1 MKKCD
6 KCGCD
11 NRDHAVYCRHC
22 GTQLLKLSPDNAGDG
37 LVGKDSLK
45 DKLADFSIKCSQAT
59 ALRQK
64 TGQDDSHP
72 GLDCCII
79 GEAGVGKTF
88 LALHLVKMLYAAGI
102 CDSPTP
108 TRIDTADWDDW
119 SAKIDE
125 KLSRIKGGVLLVTNC
140 QRLVKDGE
148 SELDKLFARMRT
160 SSRMPIVILCGLQ
173 EGFGTYI
180 GKNKNVSSLFEY
192 ILLPPPL
199 DEKSLTDICV
209 HTMSDKYKMMLTES
223 ARERLR
229 LVFKKKFRDGESG
242 ENGVLA
248 AKTAEAAVVSA
259 LARKSPFVDVQ
270 DIKGEAFKEMTEEE
284 IWAQLDAYVGLG
296 NVKKEIRGIIENIKA
311 QKRDNPGKPVK
322 IMDHYVFSGNP
333 GTGKTTIARLFADI
347 LNTLEVLPTG
357 QLVEVNPRKDLVSN
371 YVGDTALKTE
381 AAVNRAMGGVLF
393 IDEAYSIKNGDNDSF
408 GKEAVATLVP
418 LLTNK
423 AGEFVCIAAGYT
435 ADMIHFLEANQG
447 LKSRFSKTIEFE
459 DYNARE
465 LEKIFLNLLAKEGI
479 TLNPDAQKRLPR
491 HFDGMYLKRT
501 KDFGNARE
509 VVTLFREAKRN
520 MGARRNALSDEERK
534 AQGMMMTWED
544 IVGEEGAREVTV
556 EDVMK
561 ELDDFVGMASV
572 KEAVRKLAEDMEVS
586 RIMAQYGGKASL
598 TPVNI
603 LLTGNPGTGKTSVAR
618 LFGRLFKAMGMI
630 PTDRVVEKK
639 PGDILSTY
647 VNDSDK
653 NMDAAVNEAMGGV
666 LFIDE
671 AYALADYDETGHC
684 NNDEGLKALTRLM
697 TRMYDD
703 AGKFVLVCAGYKT
716 KMRNLYKANEGFRR
730 RFSHEIDIEDY
741 TPDELTEIFV
751 RMAGKKFKL
760 RIPDDT
766 REVLRRC
773 FEKVCVEKAGPQF
786 GNAGEAEKLLNEVKR
801 RQSARIKPQLLEVI
815 SKGGQPSEDLLF
827 VVRPEDIPYEDKP
840 VASEEECLK
849 ELDALVGLDGVKD
862 EIRKL
867 LETIKAAKMNEKLYG
882 EQGKTPLADHYL
894 FLGNPGTG
902 KTTVARLMG
911 RIFHTLGLLPRE
923 DVVEVSAAD
932 MIGRFRGTTAP
943 IVREKVDGAMGG
955 VLFIDE
961 AYTLVRDEQYG
972 QEAIGELLTLLQNRA
987 GRFVCIA
994 AGYTNEM
1001 EAFVRSNPGISS
1013 RFSKRIYFEDYDMSA
1028 LSEILRRK
1036 VSGEKYELAEEAN
1049 VAIEEVFW
1057 EIYATRDENFGN
1069 AREVGNFW
1077 KYLKAAI
1084 SRRVNPLVQE
1094 KILSGEDSSSITASV
1109 RPRTIIPGDVLE
1121 AYEEYKKNK

>member
-1 MKKCD
+1 MKICD
-6 KCGCD
+6 KCGRE
-11 NRDHAVYCRHC
+11 NRDQAIYCRHC
-22 GTQLLKLSPDNAGDG
+22 GTQLLKLSADNAGDG

-45 DKLADFSIKCSQAT
+45 DRLADFSLKCAQAQ

-64 TGQDDSHP
+64 TGQSDSHP

-102 CDSPTP
+102 CDNPTP
-108 TRIDTADWDDW
+108 TRIDAADWDDW

-125 KLSRIKGGVLLVTNC
+125 KLSQIKNGVLLVTNC
-140 QRLVKDGE
+140 QRLVEDKD
-148 SELDKLFARMRT
+148 SDLDKLFARMRT

-209 HTMSDKYKMMLTES
+209 HTMSEQYKMVLTEA

-248 AKTAEAAVVSA
+248 AKTAEDAVVSA

-270 DIKGEAFKEMTEEE
+270 DVKGEAFKEMTEEE
-284 IWAQLDAYVGLG
+284 IWEKLDAFVGLG
-296 NVKKEIRGIIENIKA
+296 NVKKEIRGIIESLKA
-311 QKRDNPGKPVK
+311 QKRDNPDKPVK

-347 LNTLEVLPTG
+347 LNTLGVLPTG
-357 QLVEVNPRKDLVSN
+357 QLKEVNPRKDLVSN

-381 AAVNRAMGGVLF
+381 AAVNKAMGGVLF
-393 IDEAYSIKNGDNDSF
+393 IDEAYGLKNGDHDSF
-408 GKEAVATLVP
+408 GKEAVDTLVP
-418 LLTNK
+418 LLANR

-465 LEKIFLNLLAKEGI
+465 LEKIFRNMLAKENI
-479 TLNPDAQKRLPR
+479 TLSPDAEKRLPR
-491 HFDGMYLKRT
+491 HFDTMYLKRT

-509 VVTLFREAKRN
+509 VNTLFREAKRN
-520 MGARRNALSDEERK
+520 MGARRNALSDEERR
-534 AQGMMMTWED
+534 AQGMLMTWED
-544 IVGEEGAREVTV
+544 IVGEDGAKEVTV

-561 ELDDFVGMASV
+561 ELDEFVGMDSV
-572 KEAVRKLAEDMEVS
+572 KQEVRKLAEDMEVN
-586 RIMAQYGGKASL
+586 RIKAQYGGKAAL

-603 LLTGNPGTGKTSVAR
+603 LLTGNPGTGKSTVAR
-618 LFGRLFKAMGMI
+618 TFGRLFKAMGLI
-630 PTDRVVEKK
+630 PTDRVVERK

-684 NNDEGLKALTRLM
+684 NNEEGLKALTRLM
-697 TRMYDD
+697 TRMEDD
-703 AGKFVLVCAGYKT
+703 QGKFVLVCAGYKD
-716 KMRNLYKANEGFRR
+716 KMQNLYKANEGFRR
-730 RFSHEIDIEDY
+730 RFSHEINIENY

-751 RMAGKKFKL
+751 RMAKKKFKL
-760 RIPDDT
+760 EVPADT
-766 REVLRRC
+766 RETLRAC
-773 FEKVCVEKAGPQF
+773 MGKICAEKAGPQF
-786 GNAGEAEKLLNEVKR
+786 GNAGEAGKLLNEVQR
-801 RQSARIKPQLLEVI
+801 RQSARIKPLILEVI
-815 SKGGQPSEDLLF
+815 SKGVRPSDDLLF
-827 VVRPEDIPYEDKP
+827 TLRPEDIPYEVKP

-849 ELDALVGLDGVKD
+849 ELDGLVGLEGVKS

-867 LETIKAAKMNEKLYG
+867 LETIKAAKLNEKLYG
-882 EQGKTPLADHYL
+882 EQGKSVLADHYL

-911 RIFHTLGLLPRE
+911 RIFHTLGLLPKE
-923 DVVEVSAAD
+923 DVTEVSAAD
-932 MIGRFRGTTAP
+932 MIGKFRGTTAR
-943 IVREKVDGAMGG
+943 IVREKVDSAMGG

-961 AYTLVRDEQYG
+961 AYSLVNDDQYG
-972 QEAIGELLTLLQNRA
+972 QEAIAELLTLLQNRA

-994 AGYTNEM
+994 AGYTGEM
-1001 EAFVRSNPGISS
+1001 EDFIKSNPGIPS
-1013 RFSKRIYFEDYDMSA
+1013 RFSKRIYFEDYDPAA
-1028 LSEILRRK
+1028 LTEILRRK
-1036 VSGEKYELAEEAN
+1036 ARSEKYELTPEAD
-1049 VAIEEVFW
+1049 AAASEVFAK
-1057 EIYATRDENFGN
+1057 IYAARDENFGN
-1069 AREVGNFW
+1069 AREVGNFY

-1084 SRRVNPLVQE
+1084 SVRVNPLVQE
-1094 KILSGEDSSSITASV
+1094 MILSGADPAYITESV
-1109 RPRTIIPGDVLE
+1109 RPRDIIPEDVHN
-1121 AYEEYKKNK
+1121 AYNEYLRNK